1 MLKQRFK
8 YIPTKNALMPYVP
21 LKLMKD
27 NLLVERAALVD
38 SGAEINVLPYH
49 LGIQLGF
56 VWSDALAN
64 IRLGGGLSQTPAINI
79 IVKGIVFNLEPIELF
94 FAWAASDTR
103 LILGQT
109 NFFSLYRICFYQDQ
123 GYFEITNKSN

>member
-8 YIPTKNALMPYVP
+8 YIPTKNALMPFVP

-27 NLLVERAALVD
+27 NLFVERAALVD
-38 SGAEINVLPYH
+38 SGAEINVLPYY

-56 VWSDALAN
+56 VWDDKLAS
-64 IRLGGGLSQTPAINI
+64 IRLGGGFSQTPAIGI
-79 IVKGIVFNLEPIELF
+79 MVKGTVFNLEPVELF
-94 FAWAASDTR
+94 FAWAVSDTR

-109 NFFSLYRICFYQDQ
+109 NFFSLSHICFYQDQ